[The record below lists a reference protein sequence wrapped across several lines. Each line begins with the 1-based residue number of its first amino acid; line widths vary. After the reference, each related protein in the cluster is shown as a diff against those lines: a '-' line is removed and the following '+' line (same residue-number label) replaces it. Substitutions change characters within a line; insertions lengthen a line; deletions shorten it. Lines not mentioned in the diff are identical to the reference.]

1 MSEHDFDRKMY
12 YCRRCGM
19 ALQDAVGCQSF
30 ECVASENVIAIS
42 HIVRGR
48 ILARLIG
55 DDYGR

>member
-1 MSEHDFDRKMY
+1 MSEHDFDRKMS

-19 ALQDAVGCQSF
+19 ALQDAVGYRIV
-30 ECVASENVIAIS
+30 ECSATENVVAIS

-55 DDYGR
+55 EDYG